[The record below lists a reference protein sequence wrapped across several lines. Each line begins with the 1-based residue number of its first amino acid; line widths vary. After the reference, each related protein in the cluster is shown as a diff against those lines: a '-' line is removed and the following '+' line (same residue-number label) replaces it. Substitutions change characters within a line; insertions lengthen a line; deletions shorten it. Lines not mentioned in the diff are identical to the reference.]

1 MEILATRKGIL
12 LTQQIASD
20 MPATILGDA
29 NRLQQILVNLVG
41 NAIKFTKEGKIEVEI
56 YRSDE
61 SHWVLQ
67 VSDTGPGIPT
77 AAQNTIFEPFQQVD
91 NSVTREHGGS
101 GLGLSIVKQLTVLM
115 TGEITLESKRGQGS
129 TFTVRLPLNPVL
141 EIETA

>member
-1 MEILATRKGIL
+1 
-12 LTQQIASD
+12 
-20 MPATILGDA
+20 MPTTILGDA

-91 NSVTREHGGS
+91 NSITREHGGS

-129 TFTVRLPLNPVL
+129 TFTVRLPLNPVF